1 MADTKLQADSIVAEV
16 MQRWPSTVA
25 VFVRRR
31 MACPGCAL
39 SPFITVA
46 EAARAYGL
54 PAAELLVELDLSLAE
69 TAS

>member
-1 MADTKLQADSIVAEV
+1 MDDTKPQADSIVAEV

-46 EAARAYGL
+46 EAARAYRL
-54 PAAELLVELDLSLAE
+54 TTADLLVELGLSIAE
-69 TAS
+69 TG